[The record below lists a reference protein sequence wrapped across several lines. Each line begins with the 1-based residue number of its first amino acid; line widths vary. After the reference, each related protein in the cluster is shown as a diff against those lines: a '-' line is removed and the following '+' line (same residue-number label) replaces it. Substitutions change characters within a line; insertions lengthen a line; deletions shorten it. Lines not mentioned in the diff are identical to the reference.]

1 MESDNVLLTVAIL
14 AVIVSLLAT
23 GFTYFSVV
31 SLATK
36 ISGYAGSDASAN
48 LTVESSTSVNFTTDT
63 VDWGSG
69 RLDPGATGANLF
81 TVGAGSV
88 NGGNWTAKSG
98 LILENIGNTNV
109 TLNLSGAKTASTFI
123 GGTNAVYKF
132 NVSDN
137 EASSCLNTS
146 GKQDYVPGLTFED
159 VHTTVNY
166 TYCDPF
172 VYHAAQDT
180 IRIDFNVTI
189 PEDSS
194 TGALGDVITATAY
207 T

>member
-1 MESDNVLLTVAIL
+1 MKAGNILMIVAIV
-14 AVIVSLLAT
+14 AVIASLVAT
-23 GFTYFSVV
+23 GITLFSIVNL
-31 SLATK
+31 SAR
-36 ISGYAGSDASAN
+36 ISGFAATTGTAN
-48 LTVESSTSVNFTTDT
+48 LTVESSASVNFTTDT

-69 RLDPGATGANLF
+69 RLDPGVTGANLF

-146 GKQDYVPGLTFED
+146 GGQMFAEGLGFND

-194 TGALGDVITATAY
+194 TGALGDVITATVY